1 MSDAIHLE
9 RLQYRA
15 GKNFEI
21 PNLDLHV
28 PSGSIYG
35 FLGPNGSGK
44 TTTIRLIL
52 GLLRPLSGR
61 VTVLGLPMPDQH
73 AHILGRV
80 GYVPEQ
86 PHLDATLT
94 VRELID
100 FQAAFYPRWDRSRAE
115 ELVASF
121 ELDGEHLFG
130 GLSKGQKAKL
140 MILLALAQCGDL
152 LVLDEPTDGLDP
164 VVRRDILSAL
174 LTYVSERG
182 ATIFISSHLVHELER
197 VCDWVAV
204 MDDGRLITEAP
215 MEKLKRGTKRLVVM
229 DAPAEIVDAPF
240 RVLTRESANG
250 AGAGENWVVGD
261 WEPAMTSYFEGVGA
275 SVREVIDLDLED
287 GFVELLRSFRVR
299 ERGTRR

>member
-1 MSDAIHLE
+1 MSHAIEIE
-9 RLQYRA
+9 RLHYRV
-15 GKNFEI
+15 GKAFELKD
-21 PNLDLHV
+21 LDLRV
-28 PSGSIYG
+28 PAGSIFG

-61 VTVLGLPMPDQH
+61 ITVLGDPMPEQH
-73 AHILGRV
+73 ARILGRV

-100 FQAAFYPRWDRSRAE
+100 FQAAFYPRWDRARAR
-115 ELVASF
+115 ELVEHF
-121 ELDGEHLFG
+121 ELDGDRLFG
-130 GLSKGQKAKL
+130 RLSKGQKAKL
-140 MILLALAQCGDL
+140 MILLALAQRGDL

-174 LTYVSERG
+174 LAYVSERR

-204 MDDGRLITEAP
+204 MDNGRLITAAP
-215 MEKLKRGTKRLVVM
+215 MEKLKHGTKRLVIAG
-229 DAPAEIVDAPF
+229 APAHVANAPF
-240 RVLTRESANG
+240 RILTREPANG
-250 AGAGENWVVGD
+250 AGETWVVGD
-261 WEPAMTSYFEGVGA
+261 WEPEMAAFFDTIGA
-275 SVREVIDLDLED
+275 SVRDVIDLDLED
-287 GFVELLRSFRVR
+287 GFVELLRSFRTGAR
-299 ERGTRR
+299 P

>member
-1 MSDAIHLE
+1 MTDAIHIE
-9 RLQYRA
+9 RLHYRVGNA
-15 GKNFEI
+15 FEI
-21 PNLDLHV
+21 KDLDLHV
-28 PSGSIYG
+28 PAASIYG

-61 VTVLGLPMPDQH
+61 ITVLGSPMPEQH
-73 AHILGRV
+73 ARVLARV

-86 PHLDATLT
+86 PHLDVTLT

-100 FQAAFYPRWDRSRAE
+100 FQAAFYPRWDRGRAE
-115 ELVASF
+115 ELVDRF
-121 ELDGEHLFG
+121 ELDGARLFG
-130 GLSKGQKAKL
+130 RLSKGQKAKL

-174 LTYVSERG
+174 VTYVSERG

-204 MDDGRLITEAP
+204 MDDGRLITESP
-215 MEKLKRGTKRLVVM
+215 MEKLKHGTKRLVVSG
-229 DAPAEIVDAPF
+229 APADIGNPPF
-240 RVLTRESANG
+240 RMLSRESSNG
-250 AGAGENWVVGD
+250 TGESWVVGD
-261 WEPAMTSYFEGVGA
+261 WEPDMTSYIENLGG
-275 SVREVIDLDLED
+275 SVRDVIDLDLED
-287 GFVELLRSFRVR
+287 GFVELLRSFRKVR
-299 ERGTRR
+299 Q

>member
-9 RLQYRA
+9 RLHYRA

-21 PNLDLHV
+21 TNLDLRV

-52 GLLRPLSGR
+52 GLLRPMSGR
-61 VTVLGLPMPDQH
+61 ITVLGLPMPVRH
-73 AHILGRV
+73 AAVLGRV

-86 PHLDATLT
+86 PHLDPTLT

-100 FQAAFYPRWDRSRAE
+100 FQAAFYPRWDRARAE
-115 ELVASF
+115 ELVARF
-121 ELDGEHLFG
+121 DLAGDQLFG
-130 GLSKGQKAKL
+130 RLSKGQKAKL

-174 LTYVSERG
+174 ITYVSERG

-197 VCDWVAV
+197 VCDWIAV
-204 MDDGRLITEAP
+204 MDNGRLITESP
-215 MEKLKRGTKRLVVM
+215 MEKLKRGTKRLIVSG
-229 DAPAEIVDAPF
+229 APAAIGNPPF
-240 RVLTRESANG
+240 RMLSRESSNG
-250 AGAGENWVVGD
+250 AGESWVVGD
-261 WEPAMTSYFEGVGA
+261 WEPEMTSYIEGLGG

-287 GFVELLRSFRVR
+287 GFVELLRSFRTVR
-299 ERGTRR
+299 P

>member
-1 MSDAIHLE
+1 MNNAIDIE
-9 RLQYRA
+9 RLHYRV
-15 GKNFEI
+15 GKAFEI
-21 PNLDLHV
+21 KDLDLHI
-28 PSGSIYG
+28 PTGSIYG

-61 VTVLGLPMPDQH
+61 ITVLGDPMPEQH
-73 AHILGRV
+73 ARVLGRI

-86 PHLDATLT
+86 PHLDGTLT

-100 FQAAFYPRWDRSRAE
+100 FQSAFYPRWDRTRAD
-115 ELVASF
+115 ELVQRF
-121 ELDGEHLFG
+121 ELDGDQLFG
-130 GLSKGQKAKL
+130 RLSKGQKAKL

-174 LTYVSERG
+174 LTYVSERR

-204 MDDGRLITEAP
+204 MDNGRLITEAP
-215 MEKLKRGTKRLVVM
+215 MEKLKHGTKRLIVTG
-229 DAPAEIVDAPF
+229 APGEISNAPF
-240 RVLTRESANG
+240 RVLIREATN
-250 AGAGENWVVGD
+250 GAGENWVVGD
-261 WEPAMTSYFEGVGA
+261 WEPGMTSFFDGLGA
-275 SVREVIDLDLED
+275 TVRDVIDLDLED
-287 GFVELLRSFRVR
+287 GFVELLRSFRTKAGGR
-299 ERGTRR
+299 A

>member
-1 MSDAIHLE
+1 MSNAIEIEGL
-9 RLQYRA
+9 RYRA
-15 GKNFEI
+15 GSFE
-21 PNLDLHV
+21 LKDVGLHV
-28 PSGSIYG
+28 PTGSIYG

-44 TTTIRLIL
+44 TTTMRLIL

-61 VTVLGLPMPDQH
+61 ITVLGLPMPEQH
-73 AHILGRV
+73 ARVLGQI

-86 PHLDATLT
+86 PHLDTTLT

-100 FQAAFYPRWDRSRAE
+100 FQAAFYTRWDRARAE
-115 ELVASF
+115 ELIQRF
-121 ELDGEHLFG
+121 ELDGGQLFG
-130 GLSKGQKAKL
+130 RLSKGQKAKL
-140 MILLALAQCGDL
+140 MILLALSQCGDL

-174 LTYVSERG
+174 ITYVSERG

-197 VCDWVAV
+197 VCDWIAV

-215 MEKLKRGTKRLVVM
+215 MEKLKHGTKRLVVM
-229 DAPAEIVDAPF
+229 DAPAEILNAPF
-240 RVLTRESANG
+240 RILTRESANG

-261 WEPAMTSYFEGVGA
+261 WEPAMTSYFDAVGA

-299 ERGTRR
+299 ERGIRR

>member
-1 MSDAIHLE
+1 MSDAIQIE
-9 RLQYRA
+9 RLHYRA
-15 GKNFEI
+15 GKTFEI
-21 PNLDLHV
+21 KQLDLHV

-61 VTVLGLPMPDQH
+61 ITVLGLPMPDQH
-73 AHILGRV
+73 AQVLGRV

-100 FQAAFYPRWDRSRAE
+100 FQAAFYTRWDRKRAE
-115 ELVASF
+115 ELVQQF

-130 GLSKGQKAKL
+130 RLSKGQKAKL

-215 MEKLKRGTKRLVVM
+215 MEKLKHGTKR
-229 DAPAEIVDAPF
+229 
-240 RVLTRESANG
+240 
-250 AGAGENWVVGD
+250 W
-261 WEPAMTSYFEGVGA
+261 
-275 SVREVIDLDLED
+275 
-287 GFVELLRSFRVR
+287 
-299 ERGTRR
+299 RR

>member
-1 MSDAIHLE
+1 MSDAIRIE
-9 RLQYRA
+9 RLHYRA

-21 PNLDLHV
+21 KDLDLHV

-61 VTVLGLPMPDQH
+61 ITVLGLPMPEQH
-73 AHILGRV
+73 ARV
-80 GYVPEQ
+80 LVGIGYVPEQ

-100 FQAAFYPRWDRSRAE
+100 FQSAFYPRWDRARAE
-115 ELVASF
+115 ELLQRF

-130 GLSKGQKAKL
+130 RLSKGQKAKL

-197 VCDWVAV
+197 ICDWVAV
-204 MDDGRLITEAP
+204 MDNGRLITEAP
-215 MEKLKRGTKRLVVM
+215 MEKLKHGTKRLVVM
-229 DAPAEIVDAPF
+229 GAPAEIANPPF
-240 RVLTRESANG
+240 RVLTREAANG
-250 AGAGENWVVGD
+250 GGAGENWVVGD
-261 WEPAMTSYFEGVGA
+261 WEPGMTSYFETMGA
-275 SVREVIDLDLED
+275 SVRDVIDLDLED
-287 GFVELLRSFRVR
+287 GFVELLRSFRK
-299 ERGTRR
+299 EGTRR

>member
-1 MSDAIHLE
+1 MTDAIHIE
-9 RLQYRA
+9 RLHYRVGNA
-15 GKNFEI
+15 FEI
-21 PNLDLHV
+21 KDLDLHV
-28 PSGSIYG
+28 PAGSIYG

-52 GLLRPLSGR
+52 GLLRPLSGK
-61 VTVLGLPMPDQH
+61 VTVLGDRMPEQH
-73 AHILGRV
+73 ARILARV

-86 PHLDATLT
+86 PHLDTTLT

-100 FQAAFYPRWDRSRAE
+100 FQAAFYPRWDRARAQ
-115 ELVASF
+115 ELVARF
-121 ELDGEHLFG
+121 ELDGDQLFG
-130 GLSKGQKAKL
+130 RLSKGQKAKL

-174 LTYVSERG
+174 VTYVSERG

-204 MDDGRLITEAP
+204 MDDGRLITESP
-215 MEKLKRGTKRLVVM
+215 MEKLKHGTKRLVVSG
-229 DAPAEIVDAPF
+229 APAEIGNPPF
-240 RVLTRESANG
+240 RMLSRESSNG
-250 AGAGENWVVGD
+250 AGESWVVGD
-261 WEPAMTSYFEGVGA
+261 WEPAMTSYIESLGA

-287 GFVELLRSFRVR
+287 GFVELLRSFRGR
-299 ERGTRR
+299 TPHA

>member
-1 MSDAIHLE
+1 MNDAIHIE

-21 PNLDLHV
+21 KELELHV

-61 VTVLGLPMPDQH
+61 ITILGLTMPDQY

-86 PHLDATLT
+86 PHLDPTLT

-100 FQAAFYPRWDRSRAE
+100 FQAAFYPRWDRARAE
-115 ELVASF
+115 DLVQRF

-130 GLSKGQKAKL
+130 RLSKGQKAKL
-140 MILLALAQCGDL
+140 MILLALSQCGDL

-174 LTYVSERG
+174 VTYVSERG

-197 VCDWVAV
+197 VCDWIAV
-204 MDDGRLITEAP
+204 MDNGRLITEAP
-215 MEKLKRGTKRLVVM
+215 MEKLKHGTKRLVVM
-229 DAPAEIVDAPF
+229 NAPAELVNPPF

-250 AGAGENWVVGD
+250 GGGAGENWVVGD
-261 WEPAMTSYFEGVGA
+261 WEPGMTSYFEGVGA
-275 SVREVIDLDLED
+275 SVRDVIDLDLED
-287 GFVELLRSFRVR
+287 GFVELLRSFRKG
-299 ERGTRR
+299 GTGR

>member
-1 MSDAIHLE
+1 MTDAIHLE
-9 RLQYRA
+9 RLHYRA

-21 PNLDLHV
+21 KDLDLHV
-28 PSGSIYG
+28 PTGSIYG

-61 VTVLGLPMPDQH
+61 ITVLGDPMPEQH
-73 AHILGRV
+73 ARILARV

-100 FQAAFYPRWDRSRAE
+100 FQAAFYPRWDRPGAE
-115 ELVASF
+115 ELVRRF
-121 ELDGEHLFG
+121 ELDGDRLFG
-130 GLSKGQKAKL
+130 RLSKGQKAKL

-174 LTYVSERG
+174 LTYVSERN

-204 MDDGRLITEAP
+204 MDDGRLITESP
-215 MEKLKRGTKRLVVM
+215 MEKLKRGTKRLVVSG
-229 DAPAEIVDAPF
+229 APAEIGNPPF
-240 RVLTRESANG
+240 RMLSRESSNG
-250 AGAGENWVVGD
+250 AGESWVVGD
-261 WEPAMTSYFEGVGA
+261 WEPEMTSYIESLGG
-275 SVREVIDLDLED
+275 SVRDVIDLDLED
-287 GFVELLRSFRVR
+287 GFVELLRSFRKVR
-299 ERGTRR
+299 Q

>member
-1 MSDAIHLE
+1 MSNAIEIE
-9 RLQYRA
+9 RLHYRVGNA
-15 GKNFEI
+15 FEI
-21 PNLDLHV
+21 PELDLHV
-28 PSGSIYG
+28 PTGSIYG

-44 TTTIRLIL
+44 TTTIRLIV

-61 VTVLGLPMPDQH
+61 ITVLGDPMPEQH
-73 AHILGRV
+73 ARVLGRI

-100 FQAAFYPRWDRSRAE
+100 FQSAFYPRWDRTRAD
-115 ELVASF
+115 ELVQRF
-121 ELDGEHLFG
+121 ELAGDQLFG
-130 GLSKGQKAKL
+130 RLSKGEKAKL

-174 LTYVSERG
+174 LTYVSERQ

-204 MDDGRLITEAP
+204 MDNGRLITEAP
-215 MEKLKRGTKRLVVM
+215 MEKLKHGTKRLVVTG
-229 DAPAEIVDAPF
+229 APLQIANAPF
-240 RVLTRESANG
+240 NLLTREPANG
-250 AGAGENWVVGD
+250 AGETWVVGD
-261 WEPAMTSYFEGVGA
+261 WEPGMTSYFESIGA
-275 SVREVIDLDLED
+275 SVRDVIDLDLED
-287 GFVELLRSFRVR
+287 GFVELLRSFRGGKGAR
-299 ERGTRR
+299 A